1 MSQPPSPVAHA
12 NSESGAATAPG
23 VPPNARP
30 GARHGTRLAVLLLL
44 GIAIALLPFLV
55 PLSPYVL
62 NILMQAATYSI
73 AVLGMT
79 VVLGYTGQINLA
91 QASFFGLGA
100 YAVGLG
106 TVVLGLNFWLTLLLG
121 IGLATVAGFVLGLTT
136 LRLGGHYLA
145 MITISFQ
152 QIFDLVLVNW
162 ADVTRGPDGIAGIA
176 RPSLFGYTLSDDR
189 AYLLLC
195 AAVLYAAIYLVW
207 WLPHTRLGRAMRA
220 VRENELAAEVTGI
233 PTLKVKVIAFTL
245 SATLAGTGGALF
257 AAGFAYISPDNF
269 NFARSIEFLTMVLLG
284 GSQSPF
290 GGVIGTSLLI
300 LLPEW
305 LRFLKEVYLA
315 AYGLAV
321 ILIMVFL
328 PAGIWGLIRARVAR
342 YQKLPT
348 IDVEG
353 IPALNLDV
361 PVTDSS
367 PILKLDEVS
376 KHFGGVRAVDG
387 ITVEVARGTVHALIG
402 PNGSGKTTTLNVL
415 NGIYRATAGR
425 IVFNGADITH
435 TSPHERAGMGIGRT
449 FQNIRLF
456 PSMSVIENVMVG
468 AQRENNPLAAGHAA
482 LRERAMSALKFVGM
496 AANAELIV
504 QNLPYGHQRLVEIA
518 RALAGHPTFLLLDEP
533 AAGLNQ
539 TEKKALGELLKRL
552 RGHGLTIFL
561 IEHDI
566 GLIEQVADTITVL
579 NFGKKIAEG
588 SPASVLRHPDVV
600 AAYLGEPAHAAA

>member
-1 MSQPPSPVAHA
+1 MNQAPPRDGLAPTEGAVGAS
-12 NSESGAATAPG
+12 SGI
-23 VPPNARP
+23 R
-30 GARHGTRLAVLLLL
+30 ARHGAGSSHVKGLAILLLL
-44 GIAIALLPFLV
+44 GTVIALLPFMV
-55 PLSPYVL
+55 KLSPYVL

-79 VVLGYTGQINLA
+79 IVLGYTGQINLA

-106 TVVLGLNFWLTLLLG
+106 TVAFGLNFWLTLL
-121 IGLATVAGFVLGLTT
+121 IATGLATAAGFVLGLTT

-162 ADVTRGPDGIAGIA
+162 ADVTRGPDGISGIA

-207 WLPHTRLGRAMRA
+207 WLPQTRIGRAMRA
-220 VRENELAAEVTGI
+220 VRENELAAEVTGVH
-233 PTLKVKVIAFTL
+233 TLKVKVIAFTL
-245 SATLAGTGGALF
+245 SATLAGIGGALF

-290 GGVIGTSLLI
+290 GGAIGTSLLI

-328 PAGIWGLIRARVAR
+328 PAGIWGLIRSRMAKYR
-342 YQKLPT
+342 KPPP
-348 IDVEG
+348 IDLEE
-353 IPALNLDV
+353 ISALNLEV
-361 PVTDSS
+361 PITDPS
-367 PILKLDEVS
+367 PILKFDQVH
-376 KHFGGVRAVDG
+376 KHFGGVKAVDG

-415 NGIYRATAGR
+415 NGIYKATVGT
-425 IVFNGADITH
+425 IVFNGRDITG
-435 TSPHERAGMGIGRT
+435 TSPHERAGLGIGRT

-456 PSMSVIENVMVG
+456 PSMSVLENVMVG
-468 AQRENNPLAAGHAA
+468 AQRENNPLAPGSGA
-482 LRERAMSALKFVGM
+482 LRERALSALKFVGM

-518 RALAGHPTFLLLDEP
+518 RALAGHPSFLLLDEP

-539 TEKKALGELLKRL
+539 TEKRALGELLKRL
-552 RGHGLTIFL
+552 RGHGLTVFL

>member
-1 MSQPPSPVAHA
+1 MSQAPSRDGVAPT
-12 NSESGAATAPG
+12 ESAAAASSDIG
-23 VPPNARP
+23 ARP
-30 GARHGTRLAVLLLL
+30 GPGSSHVKGIAVLVLL
-44 GIAIALLPFLV
+44 GAVIAALPFMLK
-55 PLSPYVL
+55 LSPYVL

-106 TVVLGLNFWLTLLLG
+106 TVALGLNFWLTLLMAIG
-121 IGLATVAGFVLGLTT
+121 ISTVAGFVLGLTT

-162 ADVTRGPDGIAGIA
+162 ADVTRGPDGISGIA
-176 RPSLFGYTLSDDR
+176 RPSLFGYALSDDR

-195 AAVLYAAIYLVW
+195 AVVLYAAIGLVW
-207 WLPHTRLGRAMRA
+207 WLPQTRIGRAMRA
-220 VRENELAAEVTGI
+220 VRENELAAEVTGVH
-233 PTLKVKVIAFTL
+233 TLKVKVIAFTL
-245 SATLAGTGGALF
+245 SATLAGIGGALF

-290 GGVIGTSLLI
+290 GGAIGTSLLI

-328 PAGIWGLIRARVAR
+328 PAGIWGLIRARTAKYR
-342 YQKLPT
+342 KLPA
-348 IDVEG
+348 IDLED
-353 IPALNLDV
+353 IPVLNLEV
-361 PVTDSS
+361 PITDPS
-367 PILKLDEVS
+367 PILKLDQVH

-415 NGIYRATAGR
+415 NGIYKATSGT
-425 IVFNGADITH
+425 IIFNGRDITG
-435 TSPHERAGMGIGRT
+435 TSPHERAGLGIGRT

-456 PSMSVIENVMVG
+456 PSMSVLENVMVG
-468 AQRENNPLAAGHAA
+468 AQRENNPLAPGSGA
-482 LRERAMSALKFVGM
+482 LRERALSALKFVGM
-496 AANAELIV
+496 ATNAELIV

-518 RALAGHPTFLLLDEP
+518 RALAGHPSFLLLDEP

-552 RGHGLTIFL
+552 RGHGLTVFL

-588 SPASVLRHPDVV
+588 SPASVLSHPDVI

>member
-1 MSQPPSPVAHA
+1 MKKIFVVLAL
-12 NSESGAATAPG
+12 G
-23 VPPNARP
+23 VV
-30 GARHGTRLAVLLLL
+30 LAFV
-44 GIAIALLPFLV
+44 PFFFK
-55 PLSPYVL
+55 LSPYVL
-62 NILMQAATYSI
+62 NIFMQAVTYSI

-79 VVLGYTGQINLA
+79 VVLGYAGQINLA
-91 QASFFGLGA
+91 QATFFGLGA

-106 TVVLGLNFWLTLLLG
+106 TVDLGLNFWVTFAMGVGVATL
-121 IGLATVAGFVLGLTT
+121 AGFVLGLTT
-136 LRLGGHYLA
+136 LRLKGHYLA

-152 QIFDLVLVNW
+152 QIFDLVLNNW
-162 ADVTRGPDGIAGIA
+162 IDFTHGPDGIAGIG
-176 RPSLFGYTLSDDR
+176 RPSLFGYVLADDKS
-189 AYLLLC
+189 YLLFC
-195 AAVLYAAIYLVW
+195 TVILYGAIYFVW
-207 WLPHTRLGRAMRA
+207 KLPQTRTGRAMRA

-233 PTLKVKVIAFTL
+233 DSLKVKVTAFTM
-245 SATLAGTGGALF
+245 SAALAGAGGALY

-284 GSQSPF
+284 GAQSPF
-290 GGVIGTSLLI
+290 GGALGTSLLI

-328 PAGIWGLIRARVAR
+328 PTGIWGLISVRVAK
-342 YQKLPT
+342 YKKPVPIDLASIVPL
-348 IDVEG
+348 DVE
-353 IPALNLDV
+353 V
-361 PVTDSS
+361 PVTDPA
-367 PILKLDEVS
+367 PILRLDNVQ
-376 KHFGGVRAVDG
+376 KYFGGVKAVDG
-387 ITVEVARGTVHALIG
+387 ITIDVARGTVHALIG

-415 NGIYRATAGR
+415 NGIYNATAGKV
-425 IVFNGADITH
+425 VFDGVDITEK
-435 TSPHERAGMGIGRT
+435 TPHERAGFGIGRT

-456 PSMSVIENVMVG
+456 PTMSVVENVMVG
-468 AQRENNPLAAGHAA
+468 AQRPNNPIEPGPAA
-482 LRERAMSALKFVGM
+482 LRSRALSALQFVGM
-496 AANAELIV
+496 AQQAEAIV

-539 TEKKALGELLKRL
+539 TEKQELANLLKRL

-566 GLIEQVADTITVL
+566 GLIEKVSDRITVL

-588 SPASVLRHPDVV
+588 DPATVLRHPDVI
-600 AAYLGEPAHAAA
+600 AAYLGEPAHGAA